1 MLIIRNDV
9 RPESNI
15 YYIGA
20 KFLDYFRQCKEIEM
34 HDFFNLAYA
43 DFSSISINQIIYTL
57 DWLYILNK
65 IDLIDEGLIIRCD

>member
-1 MLIIRNDV
+1 
-9 RPESNI
+9 
-15 YYIGA
+15 
-20 KFLDYFRQCKEIEM
+20 M

-43 DFSSISINQIIYTL
+43 DFPSISINQIIYTL